1 MMIHYQFQLLP
12 RSSRNSMYRRR
23 VGITPPQLMLNVG
36 CAHCADCAGE
46 DGVCTMVEGA
56 WEAEEARDEQET
68 RTGTQ
73 RVL

>member
-1 MMIHYQFQLLP
+1 MPP
-12 RSSRNSMYRRR
+12 RCDAHC
-23 VGITPPQLMLNVG
+23 GIMS
-36 CAHCADCAGE
+36 HCADCAGE

-56 WEAEEARDEQET
+56 REAEAARVEQET